1 MTEKNYGINFSL
13 VILAHAYRIPVI
25 NTWRRYDMARK
36 LHPSR
41 SLRELYSLARDIG
54 AENVLLYDQE
64 LGAVLAGSDKAPLAV
79 GTIANMRM
87 MGRLNMPV
95 VRIGRTPKTRMADAL
110 AYLDHRTEK
119 AAA

>member
-1 MTEKNYGINFSL
+1 
-13 VILAHAYRIPVI
+13 
-25 NTWRRYDMARK
+25 MARK
-36 LHPSR
+36 AHPSR
-41 SLRELYSLARDIG
+41 NLRELYSLASDIG
-54 AENVLLYDQE
+54 PENVLLYDAE

-87 MGRLNMPV
+87 AGRLNVPI

-110 AYLDHRTEK
+110 AYLNQRTEK